1 MYNIFCR
8 GTRTVVVQFDYIS
21 VHSIVQF
28 YPQLQYYT
36 ILWLSVASSVDV
48 VGCGGWLAGWMNGW
62 ESLKK
67 KDNSLLKRQSIEK
80 KQRGELLFRVSLSVG
95 ESERHSEGSCSD
107 SYVRNNVVE
116 RENFLLLICG
126 DFFECFSD
134 EEQPLPC
141 GWLVVAQSCCARHQ
155 SPQLPFANSINV
167 WPNTQKN
174 CGCRECM

>member
-1 MYNIFCR
+1 MKVPVVIRTLETMWLKEKIFL
-8 GTRTVVVQFDYIS
+8 
-21 VHSIVQF
+21 
-28 YPQLQYYT
+28 P
-36 ILWLSVASSVDV
+36 
-48 VGCGGWLAGWMNGW
+48 
-62 ESLKK
+62 
-67 KDNSLLKRQSIEK
+67 
-80 KQRGELLFRVSLSVG
+80 
-95 ESERHSEGSCSD
+95 
-107 SYVRNNVVE
+107 
-116 RENFLLLICG
+116 LICG